1 MGTGQLVPNYFLKG
15 ALFLMR
21 IIDTKDAILSADN
34 HPSLKIGDK
43 FYIVDDRRSTWK
55 KIEAVQNDD
64 SIIDKDDEIIRLALG
79 KDAAK
84 EILENRELSVL
95 GFNNLTFYIMSA
107 ITGEDYEDLKKA
119 ARERK
124 N

>member
-1 MGTGQLVPNYFLKG
+1 MGAGQLVPNYFLKG
-15 ALFLMR
+15 VLFLMR

-84 EILENRELSVL
+84 EILENKELSVL
-95 GFNNLTFYIMSA
+95 GFTNLTYFIMSA

>member
-1 MGTGQLVPNYFLKG
+1 
-15 ALFLMR
+15 MR
-21 IIDTKDAILSADN
+21 TIDTKDAILSADN

-64 SIIDKDDEIIRLALG
+64 SIKDKDDEIIRLALG

-84 EILENRELSVL
+84 EILGNKELSVL
-95 GFNNLTFYIMSA
+95 GFTNLTYYIMSA